1 MTMHSNLDINTRIAQ
16 VLEFFP
22 VSSMQSVQLVTGGL
36 ITSTYRVRTAEG
48 DFCLQKVHRDIPD
61 AAMEDM
67 RTVTEHLAARGFSV
81 PQLIRTRDG
90 ALFIRDKENSRW
102 RLYRWVSGT
111 VHNEMQNGRAAYEAG
126 KFLGQLHRALA
137 ELNYKPKG
145 TIPHFHDTPY
155 IVSKLA
161 GLQGRI
167 PEAVRAM
174 PENTAE
180 SFADDLNILIEKL
193 LAEMPRLLLA
203 DDIAGAP
210 QIIHGDPKAANLLW
224 DDTGNVI
231 GILDCDTF
239 LWHYPAIDM
248 GDALRSWC
256 KHSGHF
262 NLEIY
267 SAATDGYAKGAG
279 KPLTAEHHAL
289 YIRATKQITLEL
301 TCRFLIDVSED
312 SYFGWDA
319 TLYPSRRMHNLARAQ
334 QYHSFFATIPESA

>member
-1 MTMHSNLDINTRIAQ
+1 MNLDIDINTQIAR
-16 VLEFFP
+16 VLAFFSASP
-22 VSSMQSVQLVTGGL
+22 IQSVQLITGGL
-36 ITSTYRVRTAEG
+36 ITSTYRLRTAEG
-48 DFCLQKVHRDIPD
+48 DFCLQRAHRDIPD

-67 RTVTEHLAARGFSV
+67 HTVTEHLVTRGFCV

-90 ALFIRDKENSRW
+90 ALFTHDEDSSRW
-102 RLYRWVSGT
+102 RLYRWVQGT
-111 VHNEMQNGRAAYEAG
+111 VHNVIQDGRAAYQAG
-126 KFLGQLHRALA
+126 KFLGQLHRTLA
-137 ELNYKPKG
+137 ELDYHPQG

-180 SFADDLNILIEKL
+180 GFADDLNILIEKI

-267 SAATDGYAKGAG
+267 SAATDGYAKGAER
-279 KPLTAEHHAL
+279 PLTAEHHAL
-289 YIRATKQITLEL
+289 YLRATKLITLEL
-301 TCRFLIDVSED
+301 ACRFLIDVSED

-319 TLYPSRRMHNLARAQ
+319 AQYPSRRAHNLARAQ
-334 QYHSFFATIPESA
+334 QYHRFFTTIPVAV